1 MLNELKFNGLA
12 AVVTGAAAGI
22 GRASAEALGE
32 LGAVVYAVDNNEDE
46 LAVLEK
52 DMTAA
57 GAACRP
63 IVADATQEESA
74 TAVYDRVAAD
84 GATLKSLVNTVGT
97 NIPMPVTELSL
108 ENWNFIVSMN
118 LTSTFLFARAMI
130 PALLEA
136 PNGGTIVNVSS
147 GYGLIGGPRSPV
159 YSATKAGVIGFT
171 RQISV
176 DYSEVGLRANVVCPG
191 LTLSPRIRKFIDEG
205 KIDPVNTLPRVLH
218 RRAAEPSEIG
228 NVIAFLAS
236 DAASYMT
243 GSVVAVDGGQTAA
256 G

>member
-1 MLNELKFNGLA
+1 MLNELKFDGRA
-12 AVVTGAAAGI
+12 VVVTGAAAGI

-32 LGAVVYAVDNNEDE
+32 LGAVVYAVDRDE
-46 LAVLEK
+46 GELGVLEK
-52 DMTAA
+52 DMAAA

-63 IVADATQEESA
+63 VVADATKEESA
-74 TAVYDRVAAD
+74 GIVRDRLKAD
-84 GATLKSLVNTVGT
+84 GAVLKALVNNVGT
-97 NIPMPVTELSL
+97 NIPKPVTELSL
-108 ENWNFIVSMN
+108 DDWNFIVSMN
-118 LTSTFLFARAMI
+118 LTSQFLFIRALI
-130 PALLEA
+130 PDLLEA
-136 PNGGTIVNVSS
+136 PGGGAIVNISS

-159 YSATKAGVIGFT
+159 YSATKAGVIGLT

-191 LTLSPRIRKFIDEG
+191 LTLSPRIKGFIAEG
-205 KIDPVNTLPRVLH
+205 RIDPVNTLPRVLH
-218 RRAAEPSEIG
+218 RRPAEPREIG
-228 NVIAFLAS
+228 NVVAFLAS